1 MKENCTSQFHL
12 GRAMYE
18 DFVLS
23 PSHLLK
29 QSSNILEEVSC
40 SLQHVPHIGPQ
51 NVSALS
57 LSLQSRSTYMQ
68 NLEFMHARTFQNLL
82 IMIQSSKQV
91 DSAKQSMS
99 S

>member
-57 LSLQSRSTYMQ
+57 LPSVQKHL
-68 NLEFMHARTFQNLL
+68 HAKLGIYACKNFP
-82 IMIQSSKQV
+82 KPV
-91 DSAKQSMS
+91 DHDPKFKAS
-99 S
+99 